1 MEGLEIKEINFCKT
15 IQNKDFRTDSDFYTK
30 EPKKN
35 KLLKYD
41 RIGNHLIKAQ
51 YGISLEMNQTNIGYP
66 IYRMNEIH
74 NMLCDLEVNKFA
86 DITNNELEIFK
97 LNDRD
102 VIFNRTNSFEWVGRT
117 GLYRKIDHRDF
128 VFASYLV
135 KFIPNEKTILPEYL
149 TAFLNTKNGIWD
161 IKRRSRQSINQT
173 NVNPEEVKAIEIP
186 LLNKKFQLMIKNCF
200 DEAHLCRIKS
210 NETYKQAEKLL
221 LEAVGLKDF
230 ELNTEKVNIKNF
242 KDSFLTTGRLDAEYY
257 QVKYDEI
264 ENRIKGHSDCDTLG
278 NLILRID
285 TGEYSEEYFS
295 KNEIEGLTF
304 FIRSTNIKAGQVEI
318 DDDHFVKKSE
328 FNKIAK
334 EGDLITA
341 RVGSVGIFGEI
352 RKNIEGSVYS
362 DNVLCFR
369 LPNNFIPSVY
379 TILFNTNFYFDFI
392 DRLARG
398 SVQQRLNQETLK
410 DLIIPKIETYKQKQ
424 IAELV
429 EESFRLKKESEEFLE
444 LAKRMVEV
452 AIEEG
457 EERAMIEPF
466 LFSVETEKP
475 EIIVHLS
482 ITKDFPAELFEDVIP
497 ELNKPGIITIPSLRE
512 NFVFAAATE
521 WVLPTAV
528 IVGFVLKS
536 YADGFLNEMGKEHY
550 QVFKAGIKKII
561 RKIYGLENKIISTKP
576 IDPKNDQSNIFSIE
590 TATKTGKPVK
600 FLFNKDVPL
609 ADWEAY
615 VESAVDLMEQHY
627 KNDENELD
635 RQIAEMEQPVSNP
648 IFIKYNKKSLRWEVV
663 DMQKMIRAE
672 YEAQKK
678 MKK

>member
-1 MEGLEIKEINFCKT
+1 MLNFSISARLDAEFFKKEYLKQIEKLVTKKIYKLKNVTSKIDVGFVGAMSDYYREEGIVLLQTKNISEFFINDNDSIKITELFHKQLEKSQINFEDILIARSGSFGKASIYLGNETVNSSDIIIIQADNNIINPYYLTCFLNSKFGVTQMIRFASGGLQGHVNLT
-15 IQNKDFRTDSDFYTK
+15 I
-30 EPKKN
+30 
-35 KLLKYD
+35 
-41 RIGNHLIKAQ
+41 
-51 YGISLEMNQTNIGYP
+51 LEELQVP
-66 IYRMNEIH
+66 IH
-74 NMLCDLEVNKFA
+74 NKEFQDKIQ
-86 DITNNELEIFK
+86 DIIV
-97 LNDRD
+97 RSYQY
-102 VIFNRTNSFEWVGRT
+102 RTESKHAYT
-117 GLYRKIDHRDF
+117 
-128 VFASYLV
+128 
-135 KFIPNEKTILPEYL
+135 
-149 TAFLNTKNGIWD
+149 
-161 IKRRSRQSINQT
+161 
-173 NVNPEEVKAIEIP
+173 
-186 LLNKKFQLMIKNCF
+186 
-200 DEAHLCRIKS
+200 
-210 NETYKQAEKLL
+210 QAETLL
-221 LEAVGLKDF
+221 LAAVGLQNF
-230 ELNTEKVNIKNF
+230 EPTTEKVNIKNF
-242 KDSFLTTGRLDAEYY
+242 KDSFLSTGRLDAEYY
-257 QVKYDEI
+257 QMKYEEI
-264 ENRIKGHSDCDTLG
+264 ENRIKVFSECDTLG

-285 TGEYSEEYFS
+285 TGEYSEDYFS
-295 KNEIEGLTF
+295 KNEIEDLTF

-318 DDDHFVKKSE
+318 DDAHFVKKDE
-328 FNKIAK
+328 FTKIAK
-334 EGDLITA
+334 KGDIITA

-352 RKNIEGSVYS
+352 RQDIEGSVYS
-362 DNVLCFR
+362 DNVLCFQ
-369 LPNNFIPSVY
+369 LPNNYIPSVY

-410 DLIIPKIETYKQKQ
+410 DLIIPKIEITKQKQ

-429 EESFRLKKESEEFLE
+429 EESFRLKKESEELLE

-457 EERAMIEPF
+457 EERAMMEPF

-482 ITKDFPAELFEDVIP
+482 ITKDLPAELFEDVVS

-521 WVLPTAV
+521 WILPTAV

-609 ADWEAY
+609 ADWDAY
-615 VESAVDLMEQHY
+615 VDIAVDLMEQHY

-663 DMQKMIRAE
+663 DMQKMVRAE